1 VLLPLLGAAVDW
13 SEDDL
18 SVGAWLVLVEDGAVW
33 SSFSSQAPNSSA
45 HANIAAVSVTK
56 LPFFIVIPPLE
67 FGHSAQ
73 AFRSKSMANSPDH
86 FWRVCVLRARLL
98 ITERAASLS

>member
-18 SVGAWLVLVEDGAVW
+18 SVGAWLVPVEDGGVW
-33 SSFSSQAPNSSA
+33 SSFFSQAPNSSA
-45 HANIAAVSVTK
+45 LANIAAVSVTK
-56 LPFFIVIPPLE
+56 WPFFTVIPPLE

-73 AFRSKSMANSPDH
+73 AFINGESARP
-86 FWRVCVLRARLL
+86 VLAGMSLL
-98 ITERAASLS
+98 ITERAASFS